1 MLIVAIAAVSGAA
14 LALVIGLLL
23 GRTSRAREG
32 STTPQAL
39 SFAGAAILGFFALF
53 LGFSIA
59 GTWQQLNSAR
69 QHTYEESRA
78 LAEAYWNAG
87 GLPAADRSLVR
98 DRLRNYTRVVIDDE
112 WATMQHDTGSQAA
125 WQAVDEVRAAVDHAA
140 VQTPAETSARTD
152 VLHSLSDVN
161 AKRNARL
168 GDIRASVPVVAIGG
182 LLVGAVF
189 VLATPSVIGLM
200 ANTRNLML
208 MCFVGASVAFGVSM
222 VAVMSGPFSG
232 AVRIEPTAFQLALER
247 YDQID
252 TDARTPA
259 LPPFQPWPT
268 H

>member
-1 MLIVAIAAVSGAA
+1 MLTVAVAAVSGAV

-23 GRTSRAREG
+23 GLTKRAREG
-32 STTPQAL
+32 ATTPQAM

-78 LAEAYWNAG
+78 LTEAYWTAG
-87 GLPAADRSLVR
+87 GLPDADRPVVR
-98 DRLRNYTRVVIDDE
+98 DRLRSYTRVVIDDE
-112 WATMQHDTGSQAA
+112 WAAMQHDTGSQAA
-125 WQAVDEVRAAVDHAA
+125 WRAVDQVRAAVDRAA
-140 VQTPAETSARTD
+140 VHSQVEASARTD
-152 VLHSLSDVN
+152 VLRSLSEVN

-168 GDIRASVPVVAIGG
+168 GDLRASVPVLAIGG

-189 VLATPSVIGLM
+189 VLATPSVIGLTS
-200 ANTRNLML
+200 NPRNLVL

-232 AVRIEPTAFQLALER
+232 AVRIQPTAFQLALER

-252 TDARTPA
+252 NDAGVSA
-259 LPPFQPWPT
+259 LPPFLP
-268 H
+268 

>member
-1 MLIVAIAAVSGAA
+1 MLTVAIAAVSGAA

-23 GRTSRAREG
+23 GRTRRAREG

-69 QHTYEESRA
+69 QHTYEEARA
-78 LAEAYWNAG
+78 LTEAYWTVG
-87 GLPAADRSLVR
+87 GLPATDRPLVR
-98 DRLRNYTRVVIDDE
+98 ERLRTYTRVVIDDE
-112 WATMQHDTGSQAA
+112 WATMQHDTGSLAA
-125 WQAVDEVRAAVDHAA
+125 WRAIDQVRAAVD
-140 VQTPAETSARTD
+140 QAEARTQAESSARTE
-152 VLHSLSDVN
+152 VLRSLSEVN

-168 GDIRASVPVVAIGG
+168 GDLRASVPALAIGG

-189 VLATPSVIGLM
+189 VLATPSVIGLTSN
-200 ANTRNLML
+200 ARNLVL

-232 AVRIEPTAFQLALER
+232 AVRVQPSAFQLALER

-252 TDARTPA
+252 TGTRASA
-259 LPPFQPWPT
+259 LPPSRPWPT
-268 H
+268 G